1 MNKKMHETG
10 IRERSSSRKDFT
22 LIELLIVIAII
33 AILAGMLLPALNA
46 ARDKARA
53 ITCLNNLKSN
63 TSAIQFYAGDYNDLL
78 PLCRNTPLAEGK
90 DGKAFWSELLLTY
103 GYLPGGK
110 SLICP
115 ILVDYTVYTKQI
127 YKAKPG
133 FARGAANYGED
144 AMQFSYGMNLYLG
157 NGSTYPYIKMGK
169 IKRPSSKILLG
180 DSTNADETYS
190 YAKMEYT
197 TGASTRLYPGWHNSS
212 ANITFTDGHAVNT
225 KTPKPKFE
233 GADYLNTVYSKND
246 AWLPME

>member
-78 PLCRNTPLAEGK
+78 PLCRNTPLAEGR

-133 FARGAANYGED
+133 FTRGAANYGED
-144 AMQFSYGMNLYLG
+144 AMQFSYGMNVYLG
-157 NGSTYPYIKMGK
+157 NGITYPYIKMGK
-169 IKRPSSKILLG
+169 INRPASKILLG
-180 DSTNADETYS
+180 DSTNSTQSAS
-190 YAKMEYT
+190 YAGISY
-197 TGASTRLYPGWHNSS
+197 STDNSARLYPGWHNSS
-212 ANITFTDGHAVNT
+212 ANLTFTDGHAVNT
-225 KTPKPKFE
+225 KTPVTGIE
-233 GADYLNTVYSKND
+233 GSNYLNTVYPEND
-246 AWLPME
+246 AWKPTK

>member
-1 MNKKMHETG
+1 MNKKLQETG

-46 ARDKARA
+46 ARDKARS

-133 FARGAANYGED
+133 FVRGAANYGED

-157 NGSTYPYIKMGK
+157 NGITYPYIKMGK
-169 IKRPSSKILLG
+169 INRPASKILLG
-180 DSTNADETYS
+180 DSTNSIQNAS
-190 YAKMEYT
+190 YAAIVY
-197 TGASTRLYPGWHNSS
+197 STDPSGRLYPGWHNSS
-212 ANITFTDGHAVNT
+212 ANLTFNDGHAVNT
-225 KTPKPKFE
+225 KTPVTGIE
-233 GADYLNTVYSKND
+233 GSNYLNTVYPEND
-246 AWLPME
+246 AWKPTK